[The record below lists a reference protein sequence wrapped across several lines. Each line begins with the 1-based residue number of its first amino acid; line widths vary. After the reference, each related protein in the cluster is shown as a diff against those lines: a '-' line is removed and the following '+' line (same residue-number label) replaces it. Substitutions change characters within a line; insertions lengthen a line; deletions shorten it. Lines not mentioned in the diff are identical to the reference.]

1 VTRETPARQVAALPF
16 RKRRGKIEIL
26 LITSRETKRWVIPKG
41 WPMPGLMDFSAA
53 KREAF
58 EEAGVEGRA
67 CKIPIGEF
75 AYDKRLKSGDVR
87 TCLVRVFLLN
97 VQALHAS
104 WPEKHQR
111 RRAWFTPEK
120 ASELVHEKGL
130 KSLILSMTQTRDMRR
145 Q

>member
-1 VTRETPARQVAALPF
+1 VSLSSPTRQVAALPF

-67 CKIPIGEF
+67 GKIPIGD
-75 AYDKRLKSGDVR
+75 YSYGKKLKAG
-87 TCLVRVFLLN
+87 N
-97 VQALHAS
+97 VQTCSVAVFALS
-104 WPEKHQR
+104 VSCVLPRWKERLERERK
-111 RRAWFTPEK
+111 WFGKEAAATMVL
-120 ASELVHEKGL
+120 ELDLRKIIADFKG
-130 KSLILSMTQTRDMRR
+130 
-145 Q
+145 